1 MAYLDFSKG
10 GITRGVT
17 PSLAGEFGDVL
28 GRPNLDNIL
37 GDGGY
42 QEMLRRTSPAPR
54 KGPVPETQIDRMV
67 KALTGTNPSKPAN
80 IVKQS
85 ALAKNFPSVANAGK
99 NISKFAKVAGP
110 YVGALTTGITIGDIA
125 NKVLG
130 RPTLGD
136 ALQTLSYRNP
146 DWDKPTLRKLSK
158 EEIAR
163 LPESIKQGLIN
174 DGLGYVI
181 GAEDNEVASLTN
193 ELKQAKQPT
202 ATKPSA
208 IAKNAIPKV
217 LRDAS
222 GNVMLPSLPS
232 TSPTGDLPDISTVIG
247 NADGV
252 SQLDG
257 VTGDISNNGDKLDK
271 LLELYNKRLELNKPY
286 LEQLQNYT
294 DNYREL
300 QRQAYLRDVQ
310 RAGIND
316 YIHGTNTASQLLG
329 KYNPA
334 EIEATRLDLMNK
346 LLQTQSGE
354 LGGADE
360 LIGRA
365 ALAEA
370 AGLPIEAALAD
381 KDTFKAMSPI
391 MSSINALRGKT
402 YSTDVN
408 SRTKLQIAKM
418 NLEGMLQRAKMAGDV
433 RLQVAATSA
442 LANVNRALINS
453 MGFSGATA
461 SDIGNVYN
469 QLGYT
474 PIDVSELQGNDLD
487 AIINSL

>member
-1 MAYLDFSKG
+1 MAYLDFGKG
-10 GITRGVT
+10 GITRGIT

-28 GRPNLDNIL
+28 GIPNLDNIL

-54 KGPVPETQIDRMV
+54 KGPIPETQIDRMV
-67 KALTGTNPSKPAN
+67 KALTGTNPSKPATV
-80 IVKQS
+80 VKQS
-85 ALAKNFPSVANAGK
+85 VLAKNFPSVVNVGK
-99 NISKFAKVAGP
+99 NVGKFAKVAGP
-110 YVGALTTGITIGDIA
+110 YAGALTTGITIGDIA

-146 DWDKPTLRKLSK
+146 NWNKPTLRKLSK

-163 LPESIKQGLIN
+163 LPESVKQGLIN

-181 GAEDNEVASLTN
+181 GAEDNEVANLTN

-202 ATKPSA
+202 TKPSA
-208 IAKNAIPKV
+208 IAKNTTPNI

-222 GNVMLPSLPS
+222 GNVMLPNLPS
-232 TSPTGDLPDISTVIG
+232 TAPSNNLQDISTIPVG
-247 NADGV
+247 NSDV
-252 SQLDG
+252 SQLATTIG
-257 VTGDISNNGDKLDK
+257 NISDDSDKLDK
-271 LLELYNKRLELNKPY
+271 LLELYNRRLGLNKPY
-286 LEQLQNYT
+286 IEQLQNYV
-294 DNYREL
+294 DNYGDY
-300 QRQAYLRDVQ
+300 QRQAFNRDRYL
-310 RAGIND
+310 AGIAGWSGND
-316 YIHGTNTASQLLG
+316 NFARMMG

-402 YSTDVN
+402 YSTDIN
-408 SRTKLQIAKM
+408 SRTKLQVAKM

-433 RLQVAATSA
+433 RLQVAATNA